1 MTTLGIEASLI
12 MLVTPILVQPQTQ
25 PDGSILFCVGGPYLS
40 SQKNEPHSYPLVPQP
55 KRNLT
60 FWYPWNNKA
69 HKRRNTARNYSS
81 LLYQTLQPIV
91 ATLAPMIRHD
101 VNVKVT
107 PLRVHLYSKS
117 KH

>member
-1 MTTLGIEASLI
+1 MTTWGLGKNKVTTWGVEASLI

-25 PDGSILFCVGGPYLS
+25 PDGSILFCIWWALLILP
-40 SQKNEPHSYPLVPQP
+40 KNEPHSYPLVPQP

-69 HKRRNTARNYSS
+69 HKRQNTAGNYSS

-91 ATLAPMIRHD
+91 ATLA
-101 VNVKVT
+101 
-107 PLRVHLYSKS
+107 S
-117 KH
+117 